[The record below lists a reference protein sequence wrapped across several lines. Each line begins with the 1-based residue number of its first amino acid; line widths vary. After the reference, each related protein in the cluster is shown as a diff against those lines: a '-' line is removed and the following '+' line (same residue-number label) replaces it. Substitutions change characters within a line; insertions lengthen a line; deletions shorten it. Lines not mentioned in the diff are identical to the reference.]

1 MRLDYTRYK
10 RIGIKALLG
19 YIIQDIKVIVN
30 FVLSESHISI
40 KSNFFDA
47 ILRNS
52 PFEEG
57 FSKQI
62 SNDA

>member
-1 MRLDYTRYK
+1 MK
-10 RIGIKALLG
+10 RFRD
-19 YIIQDIKVIVN
+19 IIQDIKDIVN

-40 KSNFFDA
+40 KSNFLDA